1 MLWEWEGFCSFT
13 LICLE
18 IFVCDTMQLYPL
30 GNISVMGGR
39 WQAESSFLYGLLLS
53 RTYIPFYTDPD
64 WRELAEGSFAVCL
77 GTNVLFMLLSLDCGV
92 SEKFASV
99 QNVGLDITS

>member
-13 LICLE
+13 VVCLE
-18 IFVCDTMQLYPL
+18 IFICVTVQLYPL
-30 GNISVMGGR
+30 ENNASVVGGR
-39 WQAESSFLYGLLLS
+39 LQAESSFLDGLLLS
-53 RTYIPFYTDPD
+53 GTYTPFYTDPD

-77 GTNVLFMLLSLDCGV
+77 GTNVLLMVLSLDCGV

-99 QNVGLDITS
+99 QNVGP